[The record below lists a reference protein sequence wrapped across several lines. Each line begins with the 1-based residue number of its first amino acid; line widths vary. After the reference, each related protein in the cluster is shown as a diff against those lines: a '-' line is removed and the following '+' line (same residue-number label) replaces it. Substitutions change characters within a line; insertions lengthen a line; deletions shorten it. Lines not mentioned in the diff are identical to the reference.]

1 MADSVRR
8 YKVTRQVLAA
18 CCQTLRSQ
26 VLNKVAAND
35 LNNFK
40 VQLFRLNSQSWDDI
54 NDVSLPLQNF
64 VQARFS
70 FFYWVPFVLVTALR
84 RTPAGTPTGWSWS
97 GGATSSGSS
106 APPTRTWPGSRS
118 STKSRPRSERWVY

>member
-1 MADSVRR
+1 MADSVSR
-8 YKVTRQVLAA
+8 YKVTRQVLSAS
-18 CCQTLRSQ
+18 CHTLRSQ

-64 VQARFS
+64 VQAR
-70 FFYWVPFVLVTALR
+70 VGVLFVL
-84 RTPAGTPTGWSWS
+84 GS
-97 GGATSSGSS
+97 GG
-106 APPTRTWPGSRS
+106 
-118 STKSRPRSERWVY
+118 

>member
-64 VQARFS
+64 VQAS
-70 FFYWVPFVLVTALR
+70 FFFLLDVFFVGDSLR

-106 APPTRTWPGSRS
+106 APPTRIWPGSRS

>member
-8 YKVTRQVLAA
+8 YKVTRQVLSA

-64 VQARFS
+64 VQAR
-70 FFYWVPFVLVTALR
+70 VGVLFVL
-84 RTPAGTPTGWSWS
+84 GS
-97 GGATSSGSS
+97 GG
-106 APPTRTWPGSRS
+106 
-118 STKSRPRSERWVY
+118 